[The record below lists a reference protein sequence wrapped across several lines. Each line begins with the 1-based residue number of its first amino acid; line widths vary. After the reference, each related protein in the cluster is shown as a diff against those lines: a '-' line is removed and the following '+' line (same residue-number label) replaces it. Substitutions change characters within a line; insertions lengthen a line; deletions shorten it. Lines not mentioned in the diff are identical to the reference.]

1 MGIPSITIDTHALIW
16 YIDTDFNK
24 RLSESALQAIKE
36 AEERGTIY
44 IPIIVIMESLD
55 LIEKKRVNLTFSG
68 LMSVIDKNLAYEI
81 VSLDRAIIEASL
93 SLKGL
98 EIHDRLIVATALV
111 NNTALVCR
119 DLAIKASGIKIIW

>member
-1 MGIPSITIDTHALIW
+1 M
-16 YIDTDFNK
+16 
-24 RLSESALQAIKE
+24 QAIKD

-44 IPIIVIMESLD
+44 IPIIALMEALD

-68 LMSVIDKNLAYEI
+68 LMSFIEENLAYEI
-81 VSLDRAIIEASL
+81 IPLDKTVMEASL

-119 DLAIKASGIKIIW
+119 DRAIETCGIKVIW